1 MFDQK
6 PVQYILLSIT
16 LFAYLVIGFA
26 FPRYE
31 TSLLL
36 LSYSILFG
44 IYCWIIFTLKKGQ
57 IQFWFYAALLF
68 RFSLLF
74 SPPTLSDDFYRFIWD
89 GRLLASGYHPFA
101 HIPSYY
107 IQNKISIPG
116 IEEALFVNLNSKDYF
131 TVYPPVAQFI
141 FWISAKCSSSIYG
154 SLVIIKVIIFVCEI
168 GSIVLLQKLLNHFKL
183 PATRLFVYA
192 LNPLVI
198 LELTGNAHLE
208 GVMIFFL
215 LLSLY
220 LLITHKFLLS
230 SVAFAISICIKLI
243 PLLFLP
249 ALLLLFGIKKAVQF
263 CSSVFLTCLIFSLP
277 LWDSEIVTGYQNSLG
292 YYFSRFEFNASI
304 YYVVREL
311 GFSVYGY
318 NIIQPAG
325 WILGVL
331 ATILILLVSSR
342 WPRAYCPWYFKDIK
356 NQFSSNNIVLTF
368 IYIMMW
374 SLLIYFLFTTTL
386 HPWYIITLLVLSV
399 FTDFRFAI
407 LWTGVIFLTY
417 AGYGREAF
425 VENLWIVV
433 FEYAAVLGYLA
444 YELVRKRNQSLLT
457 A

>member
-6 PVQYILLSIT
+6 PIQYILLSVA
-16 LFAYLVIGFA
+16 LLLYLVIGFA
-26 FPRYE
+26 FPRSE

-44 IYCWIIFTLKKGQ
+44 IYCWIIFTVKESQ
-57 IQFWFYAALLF
+57 IRFWFYAAIFF
-68 RFSLLF
+68 RFCLLF
-74 SPPTLSDDFYRFIWD
+74 SVPTLSDDFYRFLWD
-89 GRLLASGYHPFA
+89 GRLLAAGHHPFS

-107 IQNKISIPG
+107 IENKMSIPG
-116 IEEALFVNLNSKDYF
+116 VDEALFGHLNSKNYF

-141 FWISAKCSSSIYG
+141 FWIPATFSSSVYG
-154 SLVIIKVIIFVCEI
+154 SLVIVKLLIFLSEI
-168 GSIVLLQKLLNHFKL
+168 GSLVLIKKLLNNFKL

-198 LELTGNAHLE
+198 LELSGNAHPE
-208 GVMIFFL
+208 GVMILFL

-220 LLITHKFLLS
+220 LLTTHKFLLS
-230 SVAFAISICIKLI
+230 AIAFAISIGIKLI

-249 ALLLLFGIKKAVQF
+249 ALLPLFGFKKAMQF
-263 CSSVFLTCLIFSLP
+263 YLSVFVAGLIFSFP
-277 LWDSEIVTGYQNSLG
+277 LLDREIVTGYQNSLG

-304 YYVVREL
+304 YYVVRGL
-311 GFSVYGY
+311 GFSLFGY
-318 NIIQPAG
+318 NLIQPAG
-325 WILGVL
+325 WILGAL
-331 ATILILLVSSR
+331 AAILVMFVSSK
-342 WPRAYCPWYFKDIK
+342 WPRVNWPWYFKDLK
-356 NQFSSNNIVLTF
+356 NQFPSNDTVLTF

-386 HPWYIITLLVLSV
+386 HPWYVTTLLVLSV

-417 AGYGREAF
+417 AGYSAQAF
-425 VENLWIVV
+425 AENLWIVV
-433 FEYAAVLGYLA
+433 FEYTTVLGYLA
-444 YELVRKRNQSLLT
+444 YELMMKRNQARLT